1 MSKDIRVIVDAAVQ
15 RILKRELSDEEKK
28 SLESDDI
35 KRHLG
40 ESRLDFEVS
49 SELDLNLT
57 FTCISTAHRSSSDM
71 QRQSRG
77 AKKGVGMGGVR
88 PVPNEGANTAA
99 GKRQRLCRTQ
109 SDSFVRASAPPGM
122 HRTTPPVWLQN
133 PPECD

>member
-1 MSKDIRVIVDAAVQ
+1 MINTAQSAMSKDIRVIVDAAVQ

-77 AKKGVGMGGVR
+77 AKKGIGMGAR
-88 PVPNEGANTAA
+88 PVPKEGANIAA
-99 GKRQRLCRTQ
+99 GKRQ
-109 SDSFVRASAPPGM
+109 
-122 HRTTPPVWLQN
+122 
-133 PPECD
+133 